1 MQADRQEA
9 MLGILEWKA
18 TRLSLT
24 RPSTLPTQ
32 SSVSTTLV
40 QDISKVVQPEHSCK
54 TSQAVKRTQE
64 LENGKLSE
72 PK

>member
-1 MQADRQEA
+1 MQAVRQEV
-9 MLGILEWKA
+9 MLGMLEWKA

-54 TSQAVKRTQE
+54 RSQIVKRMQE